1 MSDLHL
7 TEAEKEYLNQQ
18 NKWERIFRIDPYQS
32 DDLTGLTAKLF
43 ESCKPKLPN
52 SNDFGVPLI
61 FGTPGGDSTIDLG
74 PGIYEQ
80 LKMEWENLE

>member
-18 NKWERIFRIDPYQS
+18 NKWEGIFGIDPYQS
-32 DDLTGLTAKLF
+32 DDLTGLTAELW
-43 ESCKPKLPN
+43 EACKPKLPD
-52 SNDFGVPLI
+52 SNNFGVPLI
-61 FGTPGGDSTIDLG
+61 FGTFGGDSTIDLG